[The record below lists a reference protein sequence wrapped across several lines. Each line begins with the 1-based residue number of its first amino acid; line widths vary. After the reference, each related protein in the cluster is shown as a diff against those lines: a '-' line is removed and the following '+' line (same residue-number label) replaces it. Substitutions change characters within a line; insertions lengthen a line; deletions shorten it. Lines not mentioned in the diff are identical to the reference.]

1 MKSSRSKRGPRCK
14 PLVYKTQ
21 EQNLADQLQACLH
34 SLEETQRLVLKKHQ
48 RANELRRKAGLPEV
62 PAVRLVVD
70 NEAQEDIAA

>member
-34 SLEETQRLVLKKHQ
+34 SLEETQLSFSRSTS
-48 RANELRRKAGLPEV
+48 V
-62 PAVRLVVD
+62 PT
-70 NEAQEDIAA
+70 N